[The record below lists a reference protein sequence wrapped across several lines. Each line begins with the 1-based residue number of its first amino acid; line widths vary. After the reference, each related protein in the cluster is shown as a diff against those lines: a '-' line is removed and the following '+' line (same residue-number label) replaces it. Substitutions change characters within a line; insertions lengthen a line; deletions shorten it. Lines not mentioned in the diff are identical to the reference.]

1 MTNTLLRLCCVLV
14 LAHSAQDSARTGA
27 RAPPAS
33 GSGARRSSDRAAR
46 EDASQ
51 RLTAPEP
58 TLSSEPTL
66 APDDGGS
73 GGDGRRRLVDVKAG
87 ALDVDDALLD
97 QLADRRW
104 LTTYSMEY
112 ASTPAPT
119 ELVSFNVIAELRIV
133 GLSCAAYG
141 TAEEA
146 ALGGAL
152 ADVLEF
158 VTEDSLTDS
167 ECVDVL
173 QAYSYTYSSNA
184 TNASC
189 VELYNVTRD
198 LCTWTTVDS
207 EAYSASTACQEA
219 CSALDDC
226 FAIQWHADG
235 TEGWC
240 DTCTGGITLD
250 EWAATS
256 GDANVMSVGCFASD
270 DYVDGTHCE
279 TL

>member
-14 LAHSAQDSARTGA
+14 LAHSAQDSARAGAALDDRSRQLTVTG
-27 RAPPAS
+27 
-33 GSGARRSSDRAAR
+33 
-46 EDASQ
+46 
-51 RLTAPEP
+51 PEP
-58 TLSSEPTL
+58 TVSPGPTL
-66 APDDGGS
+66 S
-73 GGDGRRRLVDVKAG
+73 
-87 ALDVDDALLD
+87 
-97 QLADRRW
+97 
-104 LTTYSMEY
+104 
-112 ASTPAPT
+112 PAPT
-119 ELVSFNVIAELRIV
+119 AFVSFNVIAELRIV

-207 EAYSASTACQEA
+207 DAYSASTACQEA
-219 CSALDDC
+219 CLASDDC

-240 DTCTGGITLD
+240 DT
-250 EWAATS
+250 
-256 GDANVMSVGCFASD
+256 
-270 DYVDGTHCE
+270 
-279 TL
+279 